1 MCKTTPLQHKIQKR
15 TGNGDLIANFLAD
28 TIEGKYPDAKYHHK
42 LEAAKLLARYG
53 ETGNDLNRHSCGS
66 RNPAGQGEGS
76 GEGHSK
82 FWGLIPTPEELATA
96 KHEEN
101 EQSPISPRERVR
113 VRGANNT
120 PSPSTGEGWDGGE
133 QDKNP
138 PHPVHPVTYIDILN
152 YDIAHLIRQETGE
165 GHTIAEFLAH
175 VMTRRD
181 QPFTPKKL
189 RIRHVD
195 RMAAAK
201 EILRRGHGHWGRK
214 PKLKVY
220 ADDAED
226 TNDYDTLHT
235 DLAKRM
241 REYNEHGTD
250 AIRFLLD
257 VMSDTSL
264 DPEEGY
270 TWHHKMSA
278 AHELIRRGWDTNY
291 DKITPE
297 MLQAYWQDQQ
307 STRLSIGQKKQLAG
321 LPTFLD
327 EYDHYDTTDY
337 QAIAEAIRDQEDRE
351 EAADFKAA
359 SAPGRSPLS
368 PGERVRVRGNTPASS
383 PSETNEATIDRHSCE
398 ACPRP
403 RSGSRNPAASRNP
416 LSPRERAR
424 VRGNTP
430 ASSPSENNAATPTRH
445 SRENGNPAAPKS
457 PLSPRERARVRG
469 THNTPSFSTA
479 QRADEAEHDNTSS
492 PSCTSMSVPPDEET
506 TNPFVLSPA
515 LSLSKGLSKDEPASN
530 RMNNAASPNRHSCKA
545 CPRPR
550 SGSRNPAASK
560 SPLSPRERA
569 RVRGTENTSHPS
581 TAQRAD
587 EAEHDNTSSPSC
599 TSTSIPPDD
608 LDCYYEPLTPE
619 DQAIFNYNS
628 LIESGEFEEG
638 EITFVP
644 PSEAAHRDYAIA
656 LKQIREAAEAEGI
669 PLLPNPLAGALKM
682 PTIRSP

>member
-53 ETGNDLNRHSCGS
+53 SDQPESEES
-66 RNPAGQGEGS
+66 Q
-76 GEGHSK
+76 
-82 FWGLIPTPEELATA
+82 FWGLIPTPEELAEKDKEEDA
-96 KHEEN
+96 KPEKPE
-101 EQSPISPRERVR
+101 RE
-113 VRGANNT
+113 
-120 PSPSTGEGWDGGE
+120 
-133 QDKNP
+133 
-138 PHPVHPVTYIDILN
+138 VTYLDILN
-152 YDIAHLIRQETGE
+152 YDIAHLIRQETAE

-195 RMAAAK
+195 RMAAAR
-201 EILRRGHGHWGRK
+201 EILRRGHGHFGRRR
-214 PKLKVY
+214 KLVV
-220 ADDAED
+220 DDYDD

-250 AIRFLLD
+250 AIRFLLEI
-257 VMSDTSL
+257 MSDTSL

-278 AHELIRRGWDTNY
+278 AHEIIRRGWDTNY

-327 EYDHYDTTDY
+327 EYDHYDNEDY
-337 QAIAEAIRDQEDRE
+337 EAIAQEFRDQEDRE
-351 EAADFKAA
+351 EVADLEVA
-359 SAPGRSPLS
+359 SAPGKSPLS

-383 PSETNEATIDRHSCE
+383 PPQNNEAITNRHSCE
-398 ACPRP
+398 
-403 RSGSRNPAASRNP
+403 SRNPVGQGLGA
-416 LSPRERAR
+416 
-424 VRGNTP
+424 GY
-430 ASSPSENNAATPTRH
+430 
-445 SRENGNPAAPKS
+445 
-457 PLSPRERARVRG
+457 
-469 THNTPSFSTA
+469 
-479 QRADEAEHDNTSS
+479 DDNEPSS
-492 PSCTSMSVPPDEET
+492 PSCTSMSV
-506 TNPFVLSPA
+506 L
-515 LSLSKGLSKDEPASN
+515 
-530 RMNNAASPNRHSCKA
+530 
-545 CPRPR
+545 
-550 SGSRNPAASK
+550 
-560 SPLSPRERA
+560 
-569 RVRGTENTSHPS
+569 
-581 TAQRAD
+581 
-587 EAEHDNTSSPSC
+587 
-599 TSTSIPPDD
+599 PDD

-619 DQAIFNYNS
+619 EQAIFNYNS

-644 PSEAAHRDYAIA
+644 PSDAAHRDYAIA
-656 LKQIREAAEAEGI
+656 LQQIREAAESEGI
-669 PLLPNPLAGALKM
+669 PLLPNPLAGTLRH

>member
-28 TIEGKYPDAKYHHK
+28 TVEGKYPDAKYHHK

-53 ETGNDLNRHSCGS
+53 ADQPESEES
-66 RNPAGQGEGS
+66 Q
-76 GEGHSK
+76 
-82 FWGLIPTPEELATA
+82 FWGLIPTPEELAE
-96 KHEEN
+96 KGDQ
-101 EQSPISPRERVR
+101 QSPLSPRERVR
-113 VRGANNT
+113 VRGLK
-120 PSPSTGEGWDGGE
+120 ERE
-133 QDKNP
+133 
-138 PHPVHPVTYIDILN
+138 VTFLDILN
-152 YDIAHLIRQETGE
+152 YDIAHLIRQETAE

-189 RIRHVD
+189 RIRHTD
-195 RMAAAK
+195 RMAAAR

-214 PKLKVY
+214 PTLKVY
-220 ADDAED
+220 ADDVED
-226 TNDYDTLHT
+226 SNDYDTLHT

-257 VMSDTSL
+257 VMNDTSL

-278 AHELIRRGWDTNY
+278 AHEIIRRGWDTNY

-321 LPTFLD
+321 LPAFLD
-327 EYDHYDTTDY
+327 EYAQYDSEDY
-337 QAIAEAIRDQEDRE
+337 EAIAQSIRNQEDRE

-359 SAPGRSPLS
+359 SAPGKSPLS
-368 PGERVRVRGNTPASS
+368 PGERVRVRGSQNTSN
-383 PSETNEATIDRHSCE
+383 PSTE
-398 ACPRP
+398 
-403 RSGSRNPAASRNP
+403 
-416 LSPRERAR
+416 
-424 VRGNTP
+424 
-430 ASSPSENNAATPTRH
+430 
-445 SRENGNPAAPKS
+445 
-457 PLSPRERARVRG
+457 
-469 THNTPSFSTA
+469 
-479 QRADEAEHDNTSS
+479 QRTDEAEHDNTSS
-492 PSCTSMSVPPDEET
+492 PSSTSMSIPTDEE
-506 TNPFVLSPA
+506 
-515 LSLSKGLSKDEPASN
+515 
-530 RMNNAASPNRHSCKA
+530 
-545 CPRPR
+545 
-550 SGSRNPAASK
+550 
-560 SPLSPRERA
+560 
-569 RVRGTENTSHPS
+569 S
-581 TAQRAD
+581 TF
-587 EAEHDNTSSPSC
+587 T
-599 TSTSIPPDD
+599 IDD

-628 LIESGEFEEG
+628 LIESGEFEEN

-656 LKQIREAAEAEGI
+656 LKQIRKAAASEGI
-669 PLLPNPLAGALKM
+669 PLLPNPLAGILKM

>member
-53 ETGNDLNRHSCGS
+53 ETGNDP
-66 RNPAGQGEGS
+66 NPAGQGEGH
-76 GEGHSK
+76 GEGNSQ
-82 FWGLIPTPEELATA
+82 FWGLIPTPEELEA
-96 KHEEN
+96 KKEDQ
-101 EQSPISPRERVR
+101 QSPLSPRERVR
-113 VRGANNT
+113 VRGQENT

-133 QDKNP
+133 ESSN
-138 PHPVHPVTYIDILN
+138 PVTYLDILN
-152 YDIAHLIRQETGE
+152 YDIAHLIRQETAE
-165 GHTIAEFLAH
+165 GHTIAEFLSH

-189 RIRHVD
+189 RIKHTD
-195 RMAAAK
+195 RMAAAR
-201 EILRRGHGHWGRK
+201 EILRRGHGHFGRRR
-214 PKLKVY
+214 KLVV
-220 ADDAED
+220 DDHDE

-250 AIRFLLD
+250 AIRYLLD

-278 AHELIRRGWDTNY
+278 AHEIIRRGWDTNY

-327 EYDHYDTTDY
+327 EYDHYDNEDY
-337 QAIAEAIRDQEDRE
+337 EAIAQSIRDQEDRE
-351 EAADFKAA
+351 EAA
-359 SAPGRSPLS
+359 APGRSPLS
-368 PGERVRVRGNTPASS
+368 PQFARHSCESRNPEGKGVGTETTNPFVLSLSKDEPASS
-383 PSETNEATIDRHSCE
+383 PD
-398 ACPRP
+398 
-403 RSGSRNPAASRNP
+403 
-416 LSPRERAR
+416 
-424 VRGNTP
+424 NT
-430 ASSPSENNAATPTRH
+430 E
-445 SRENGNPAAPKS
+445 
-457 PLSPRERARVRG
+457 
-469 THNTPSFSTA
+469 
-479 QRADEAEHDNTSS
+479 DNTSS
-492 PSCTSMSVPPDEET
+492 PSCTSMSVLT
-506 TNPFVLSPA
+506 
-515 LSLSKGLSKDEPASN
+515 
-530 RMNNAASPNRHSCKA
+530 
-545 CPRPR
+545 
-550 SGSRNPAASK
+550 
-560 SPLSPRERA
+560 
-569 RVRGTENTSHPS
+569 
-581 TAQRAD
+581 
-587 EAEHDNTSSPSC
+587 
-599 TSTSIPPDD
+599 DD

-619 DQAIFNYNS
+619 DQAIFNYQS

-656 LKQIREAAEAEGI
+656 LKQIKQAAEAEGI
-669 PLLPNPLAGALKM
+669 PLLPNPLAGTLRRPA
-682 PTIRSP
+682 IRSP

>member
-1 MCKTTPLQHKIQKR
+1 MCIKSALQRH
-15 TGNGDLIANFLAD
+15 IAKFTNDGEDIARFLAE
-28 TIEGKYPDAKYHHK
+28 TMQGKHVDARYHHK
-42 LEAAKLLARYG
+42 LEAAKLLERYG
-53 ETGNDLNRHSCGS
+53 SSDDDHSNDEHS
-66 RNPAGQGEGS
+66 Q
-76 GEGHSK
+76 
-82 FWGLIPTPEELATA
+82 FWGLIPTPEELAA
-96 KHEEN
+96 SRED
-101 EQSPISPRERVR
+101 EQSPLSPQ
-113 VRGANNT
+113 
-120 PSPSTGEGWDGGE
+120 STRHSCESRNPEGQGGE
-133 QDKNP
+133 TDNSELTTENS
-138 PHPVHPVTYIDILN
+138 PVSYADILN
-152 YDIAHLIRQETGE
+152 YDIAHLIRQETAE
-165 GHTIAEFLAH
+165 GHTIAEFLSH

-195 RMAAAK
+195 RMAAAR

-220 ADDAED
+220 ADANDDNNQD

-257 VMSDTSL
+257 VMNDTSL

-278 AHELIRRGWDTNY
+278 AHELTRRGWDTNY

-327 EYDHYDTTDY
+327 EYDHYDNQDY
-337 QAIAEAIRDQEDRE
+337 EAIARELRDQEDME
-351 EAADFKAA
+351 QVAAFKEAA
-359 SAPGRSPLS
+359 SAPGKSPLS

-383 PSETNEATIDRHSCE
+383 PSENNEATIDRHSRE
-398 ACPRP
+398 
-403 RSGSRNPAASRNP
+403 SRNPAASRSP

-430 ASSPSENNAATPTRH
+430 ASSPSENNEATIDRH
-445 SRENGNPAAPKS
+445 SCESRNPAAS
-457 PLSPRERARVRG
+457 RNPLSPRERARVRG
-469 THNTPSFSTA
+469 SEEPQLSP
-479 QRADEAEHDNTSS
+479 SS
-492 PSCTSMSVPPDEET
+492 PSISAPINDET
-506 TNPFVLSPA
+506 TF
-515 LSLSKGLSKDEPASN
+515 
-530 RMNNAASPNRHSCKA
+530 
-545 CPRPR
+545 
-550 SGSRNPAASK
+550 
-560 SPLSPRERA
+560 
-569 RVRGTENTSHPS
+569 
-581 TAQRAD
+581 
-587 EAEHDNTSSPSC
+587 
-599 TSTSIPPDD
+599 IDD

-619 DQAIFNYNS
+619 EQAIFNYNS
-628 LIESGEFEEG
+628 LIESGEFEES

-656 LKQIREAAEAEGI
+656 LKQMQEAAASEGI
-669 PLLPNPLAGALKM
+669 PLLPNPLAGTLRRPA
-682 PTIRSP
+682 IRSP

>member
-28 TIEGKYPDAKYHHK
+28 TVEGKYPDAKYHHK

-53 ETGNDLNRHSCGS
+53 SDRPEPEES
-66 RNPAGQGEGS
+66 Q
-76 GEGHSK
+76 

-96 KHEEN
+96 PSRHSCGGRNPEG
-101 EQSPISPRERVR
+101 QG
-113 VRGANNT
+113 GA
-120 PSPSTGEGWDGGE
+120 D
-133 QDKNP
+133 NP
-138 PHPVHPVTYIDILN
+138 THPVHPVSYTDILN
-152 YDIAHLIRQETGE
+152 YDIAHLIRQETAE
-165 GHTIAEFLAH
+165 GHTIAEFLSH

-181 QPFTPKKL
+181 QPFTPRKL
-189 RIRHVD
+189 RIKHTD

-220 ADDAED
+220 ADDVED

-257 VMSDTSL
+257 VMNDTSL

-270 TWHHKMSA
+270 TWRHKMSA
-278 AHELIRRGWDTNY
+278 AHEIIRRGWDTNY

-297 MLQAYWQDQQ
+297 MLQAYWRDQQ
-307 STRLSIGQKKQLAG
+307 STRLSVGQKKQLAG

-327 EYDHYDTTDY
+327 EYDHYDNEDY
-337 QAIAEAIRDQEDRE
+337 EAIAQELRDQENRE
-351 EAADFKAA
+351 EAADLKAA
-359 SAPGRSPLS
+359 SAPG
-368 PGERVRVRGNTPASS
+368 
-383 PSETNEATIDRHSCE
+383 
-398 ACPRP
+398 
-403 RSGSRNPAASRNP
+403 
-416 LSPRERAR
+416 
-424 VRGNTP
+424 
-430 ASSPSENNAATPTRH
+430 
-445 SRENGNPAAPKS
+445 KS
-457 PLSPRERARVRG
+457 PLSPQF
-469 THNTPSFSTA
+469 T
-479 QRADEAEHDNTSS
+479 
-492 PSCTSMSVPPDEET
+492 
-506 TNPFVLSPA
+506 
-515 LSLSKGLSKDEPASN
+515 
-530 RMNNAASPNRHSCKA
+530 RHSRA
-545 CPRPR
+545 
-550 SGSRNPAASK
+550 GGNPVGPEN
-560 SPLSPRERA
+560 PLSPRERA

-581 TAQRAD
+581 TEQRSD
-587 EAEHDNTSSPSC
+587 EAKQDNTSSPSC
-599 TSTSIPPDD
+599 TSMSVPPDDD

-656 LKQIREAAEAEGI
+656 LKQIKEAAETEGI
-669 PLLPNPLAGALKM
+669 PLLSNPLAGTLKM

>member
-53 ETGNDLNRHSCGS
+53 SDQPESEES
-66 RNPAGQGEGS
+66 Q
-76 GEGHSK
+76 
-82 FWGLIPTPEELATA
+82 FWGLIPTPEELAIA
-96 KHEEN
+96 KHQDD
-101 EQSPISPRERVR
+101 EQSPLSPRERVR
-113 VRGANNT
+113 VRGLK
-120 PSPSTGEGWDGGE
+120 ERE
-133 QDKNP
+133 
-138 PHPVHPVTYIDILN
+138 VTHLDILN
-152 YDIAHLIRQETGE
+152 YDIAHLIRQETAE
-165 GHTIAEFLAH
+165 GHTIAEFLSH

-195 RMAAAK
+195 RMAAAR

-220 ADDAED
+220 ADDVED

-257 VMSDTSL
+257 VMNDTSL

-278 AHELIRRGWDTNY
+278 AHEIIRRGWDTNY
-291 DKITPE
+291 DNITPE
-297 MLQAYWQDQQ
+297 MLQSYWQDQQ

-321 LPTFLD
+321 LPTYLD
-327 EYDHYDTTDY
+327 EFDHYDNEDY
-337 QAIAEAIRDQEDRE
+337 EAIAQSIRDQEDRA
-351 EAADFKAA
+351 EAADLEVA
-359 SAPGRSPLS
+359 SAPGKSPLS

-383 PSETNEATIDRHSCE
+383 PSE
-398 ACPRP
+398 
-403 RSGSRNPAASRNP
+403 
-416 LSPRERAR
+416 
-424 VRGNTP
+424 
-430 ASSPSENNAATPTRH
+430 NNATTPTRH
-445 SRENGNPAAPKS
+445 SREGRNPPAS
-457 PLSPRERARVRG
+457 ENPLSPHSTRHSCESRNPAVQGAG
-469 THNTPSFSTA
+469 TETTNPFVLSLSKDEPASSPDNT
-479 QRADEAEHDNTSS
+479 EDNTSS
-492 PSCTSMSVPPDEET
+492 PSCTSMSV
-506 TNPFVLSPA
+506 L
-515 LSLSKGLSKDEPASN
+515 
-530 RMNNAASPNRHSCKA
+530 
-545 CPRPR
+545 
-550 SGSRNPAASK
+550 
-560 SPLSPRERA
+560 
-569 RVRGTENTSHPS
+569 
-581 TAQRAD
+581 
-587 EAEHDNTSSPSC
+587 
-599 TSTSIPPDD
+599 PDD

-628 LIESGEFEEG
+628 LIESGEFEES

-656 LKQIREAAEAEGI
+656 LKQIKEAAEAEGI
-669 PLLPNPLAGALKM
+669 PLLPNPLAGTLKM